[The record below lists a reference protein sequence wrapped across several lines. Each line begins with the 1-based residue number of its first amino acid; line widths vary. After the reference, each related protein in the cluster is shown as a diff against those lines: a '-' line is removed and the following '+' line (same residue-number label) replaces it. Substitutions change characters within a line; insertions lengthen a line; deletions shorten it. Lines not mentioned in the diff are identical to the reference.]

1 MVLHCRDS
9 PVRDYGAKGGFKVE
23 GNTMRCF
30 LTDFSKGIII
40 GFCIGII
47 VVGLVAGMLSRH
59 RKDKE
64 LSNYVREYVERQQA
78 IETLREDYSNRDSVE
93 FLDNIPAIRGAADG
107 AATEFDR
114 KRDEILQRF
123 RSELLD

>member
-1 MVLHCRDS
+1 M
-9 PVRDYGAKGGFKVE
+9 GI
-23 GNTMRCF
+23 
-30 LTDFSKGIII
+30 LTDFAKGILV
-40 GFCIGII
+40 GFCVGVII
-47 VVGLVAGMLSRH
+47 VGLTTVLISRH
-59 RKDKE
+59 KKDKE
-64 LSNYVREYVERQQA
+64 LSNYVHEFIEKQQV